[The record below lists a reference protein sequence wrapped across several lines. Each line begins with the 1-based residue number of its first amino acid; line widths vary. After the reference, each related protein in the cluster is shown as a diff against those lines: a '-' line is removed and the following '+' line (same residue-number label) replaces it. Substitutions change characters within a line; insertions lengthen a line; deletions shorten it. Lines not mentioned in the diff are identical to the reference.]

1 MDTAAVIP
9 VRMGSTRYPGK
20 PLCDIQ
26 GMSMVEHVW
35 RRTVPASNVDA
46 TYIATP
52 DEEIRQAA
60 ESFGADVIMTGEHDR
75 ATDRVAEAARTFEA
89 DVVVVMQGD
98 EPLIHPEMIEQ
109 AVQPVVEGVARVT
122 NLAKPI
128 RQQEQYTDPNNV
140 KLVVNRDSEAL
151 YFSRAPIPNLH
162 TGSYEETRVLQQVCV
177 IPFERSLVRFSPRV
191 VQKCLE
197 VLPKNERRP
206 ARITPRKRAYPGFKY
221 QFADGL
227 PVVLTEIQRHF
238 TLDILPGDRCRIFE
252 QLDRTRRDIDPM
264 CRLGVPTETARFLGA
279 SGVHTNCRYNATL
292 GVLSPAVRAGERA

>member
-26 GMSMVEHVW
+26 GMSMVEHVL

-60 ESFGADVIMTGEHDR
+60 ESFGAEVIMTGEHDR

-109 AVQPVVEGVARVT
+109 AVQPVIDGEARVT
-122 NLAKPI
+122 NLAKPML
-128 RQQEQYTDPNNV
+128 QQEQYTDPNNV

-177 IPFERSLVRFSPRV
+177 IPFERSLLFEFAGMK
-191 VQKCLE
+191 Q
-197 VLPKNERRP
+197 
-206 ARITPRKRAYPGFKY
+206 TP
-221 QFADGL
+221 L
-227 PVVLTEIQRHF
+227 
-238 TLDILPGDRCRIFE
+238 
-252 QLDRTRRDIDPM
+252 
-264 CRLGVPTETARFLGA
+264 
-279 SGVHTNCRYNATL
+279 
-292 GVLSPAVRAGERA
+292 ERAESIDMLRLLENGFDVTIIETDRQTFPIDTPADREQVDAIMQDDAYFLSYGDAP